1 MNSGKNKNTANRTRP
16 TRQEKRAAKREA
28 KMRRKEALR
37 NAPLSV
43 RIRNGALN
51 VITVCL
57 IGIILV
63 SGYKIGKTMWEYHV
77 AKSAYTNISEKTAK
91 VDPKQFTGVVD
102 WKALKK
108 VNPDVQGWLYQKD
121 TVINYPVV
129 QGTDND
135 TYLHTR
141 FDKQWS
147 GGGTLFVD
155 CRMEKNFKGFNSIIY
170 GHHMKDGSMFRSIR
184 GYTKEDGYYD
194 KHKTLELATPH
205 GNYHLVVFSAFITK
219 ATDEDT
225 YKMTYD
231 EAEKQA
237 YIDRAWERSELPITR
252 DSVDV
257 TKNDRLV
264 TLSTCAYD
272 YEEARYIVMC
282 KMVPWTKAEVQAGKD
297 AQENHAQKKER
308 TDIEIA
314 AAGRSFW

>member
-1 MNSGKNKNTANRTRP
+1 MSSGKNKNTANRTRP

-63 SGYKIGKTMWEYHV
+63 SGYKIGKTMWEYQV

-108 VNPDVQGWLYQKD
+108 VNPDVQGWLYQKG

-155 CRMEKNFKGFNSIIY
+155 CRMEKDFKGFNSIIY

-225 YKMTYD
+225 YKMTYG

-237 YIDRAWERSELPITR
+237 YINRAWEQSELPITR

-297 AQENHAQKKER
+297 AQKQIDAQKK
-308 TDIEIA
+308 
-314 AAGRSFW
+314 

>member
-16 TRQEKRAAKREA
+16 TRQEKRVAKREA
-28 KMRRKEALR
+28 KLRRKEALR

-63 SGYKIGKTMWEYHV
+63 SGYKIGKTMWEYQV

-155 CRMEKNFKGFNSIIY
+155 CRMEKDFKGFNSIIY

-297 AQENHAQKKER
+297 AQKQIDAQKK
-308 TDIEIA
+308 
-314 AAGRSFW
+314 

>member
-1 MNSGKNKNTANRTRP
+1 MSSGKNKNTANRTRP

-28 KMRRKEALR
+28 KLRRKEALR

-63 SGYKIGKTMWEYHV
+63 SGYKIGKTMWEYQV

-108 VNPDVQGWLYQKD
+108 VNPDVQGWLYQKG

-155 CRMEKNFKGFNSIIY
+155 CRMEKDFKGFNSIIY

-225 YKMTYD
+225 YKMTYG

-252 DSVDV
+252 ESVDV

-282 KMVPWTKAEVQAGKD
+282 KMVPWTKAEVQEGKD
-297 AQENHAQKKER
+297 AQKQIDAQKK
-308 TDIEIA
+308 
-314 AAGRSFW
+314 

>member
-28 KMRRKEALR
+28 KLRRKEALR

-77 AKSAYTNISEKTAK
+77 AKSAK

-108 VNPDVQGWLYQKD
+108 VNPDVQGWLYQKG

-155 CRMEKNFKGFNSIIY
+155 CRMEKDFKGFNSIIY

-237 YIDRAWERSELPITR
+237 YIDRAWEQSELPITR

-297 AQENHAQKKER
+297 AQKQIDAQKK
-308 TDIEIA
+308 
-314 AAGRSFW
+314 

>member
-16 TRQEKRAAKREA
+16 TRQEKRVAKREA

-63 SGYKIGKTMWEYHV
+63 SGYKIGKTMWEYQV

-108 VNPDVQGWLYQKD
+108 VNPDVQGWLYQKG

-155 CRMEKNFKGFNSIIY
+155 CRMEKDFKGFNSIIY

-184 GYTKEDGYYD
+184 GYTKEEGYYD

-297 AQENHAQKKER
+297 AQKQIDAQKK
-308 TDIEIA
+308 
-314 AAGRSFW
+314 

>member
-63 SGYKIGKTMWEYHV
+63 SGYKIGKTMWEYQV

-155 CRMEKNFKGFNSIIY
+155 CRMEKDFKGFNSIIY

-282 KMVPWTKAEVQAGKD
+282 KMVPWTKSEVQAGKD
-297 AQENHAQKKER
+297 AQKQIDAQKK
-308 TDIEIA
+308 
-314 AAGRSFW
+314 

>member
-28 KMRRKEALR
+28 KIRRKEALR

-57 IGIILV
+57 VGIILV
-63 SGYKIGKTMWEYHV
+63 SGYKIGKTMWDYQV

-108 VNPDVQGWLYQKD
+108 VNPDVQGWLYQKG

-155 CRMEKNFKGFNSIIY
+155 YRMEKGFKGFNSIIY

-184 GYTKEDGYYD
+184 GYTKEEGYYD

-219 ATDEDT
+219 ATDENT

-237 YIDRAWERSELPITR
+237 YIDRAWEQSELPITR
-252 DSVDV
+252 DSEDV
-257 TKNDRLV
+257 TKDDRLV

-297 AQENHAQKKER
+297 AQKQIDAQKK
-308 TDIEIA
+308 
-314 AAGRSFW
+314 

>member
-1 MNSGKNKNTANRTRP
+1 MNSGKNTANRTRP

-63 SGYKIGKTMWEYHV
+63 SGYKIGKTMWEYQV

-108 VNPDVQGWLYQKD
+108 VNPDVQGWLYQKG

-155 CRMEKNFKGFNSIIY
+155 CRMEKDFKGFNSIIY

-237 YIDRAWERSELPITR
+237 YIDRAWERWELPITR

-297 AQENHAQKKER
+297 AQKQIDAQKK
-308 TDIEIA
+308 
-314 AAGRSFW
+314 

>member
-1 MNSGKNKNTANRTRP
+1 MNSGKNKNTADRTRP

-63 SGYKIGKTMWEYHV
+63 SGYKIGKTMWEYQV

-91 VDPKQFTGVVD
+91 VYPKQFTGVVD

-108 VNPDVQGWLYQKD
+108 VNPDVQGWLYQKG

-155 CRMEKNFKGFNSIIY
+155 CRMEKDFKGFNSIIY

-225 YKMTYD
+225 YKMTYG

-297 AQENHAQKKER
+297 AQKQIDAQKK
-308 TDIEIA
+308 
-314 AAGRSFW
+314 

>member
-1 MNSGKNKNTANRTRP
+1 MSSGKNKNTANRTRP

-63 SGYKIGKTMWEYHV
+63 SGYKIGKTMWEYQV

-155 CRMEKNFKGFNSIIY
+155 CRMEKDFKGFNSIIY

-272 YEEARYIVMC
+272 YEEARYIVIC

-297 AQENHAQKKER
+297 AQKQIDAQKK
-308 TDIEIA
+308 
-314 AAGRSFW
+314 

>member
-28 KMRRKEALR
+28 KIRRKEALR

-57 IGIILV
+57 VGIILV
-63 SGYKIGKTMWEYHV
+63 SGYKIGKTMWDYQV

-108 VNPDVQGWLYQKD
+108 VNPDVQGWLYQKG

-155 CRMEKNFKGFNSIIY
+155 YRMEKEFKGFNSIIY

-184 GYTKEDGYYD
+184 GYTKEEGYYD

-219 ATDEDT
+219 ATDENT

-237 YIDRAWERSELPITR
+237 YIDRGWEQSELPITR

-257 TKNDRLV
+257 TKDDRLV

-282 KMVPWTKAEVQAGKD
+282 KMMPWTKAEVQAGKD
-297 AQENHAQKKER
+297 AQKQIDAQKK
-308 TDIEIA
+308 
-314 AAGRSFW
+314 

>member
-16 TRQEKRAAKREA
+16 TRQEKREA

-63 SGYKIGKTMWEYHV
+63 SGYKIGKTMWEYQV

-155 CRMEKNFKGFNSIIY
+155 CRMEKDFKGFNSIIY

-282 KMVPWTKAEVQAGKD
+282 KMVPWTKSEVQAGKD
-297 AQENHAQKKER
+297 AQKQIDAQKK
-308 TDIEIA
+308 
-314 AAGRSFW
+314 

>member
-63 SGYKIGKTMWEYHV
+63 SGYKIGKTMWEYQV

-108 VNPDVQGWLYQKD
+108 VNPDVQGWLYQKG

-155 CRMEKNFKGFNSIIY
+155 CRMEKDFKGFNSIIY

-184 GYTKEDGYYD
+184 GYAKEDGYYD

-237 YIDRAWERSELPITR
+237 YIDRAWERSELSITR

-282 KMVPWTKAEVQAGKD
+282 KMVPWTKSEVQAGKD
-297 AQENHAQKKER
+297 AQKQIDAQKK
-308 TDIEIA
+308 
-314 AAGRSFW
+314 

>member
-63 SGYKIGKTMWEYHV
+63 SGYKIGKTMWEYQV

-108 VNPDVQGWLYQKD
+108 VNPDVQGWLYQKG

-155 CRMEKNFKGFNSIIY
+155 CRMEKDFKGFNSIIY

-282 KMVPWTKAEVQAGKD
+282 KMVPWTKSEVQAGKD
-297 AQENHAQKKER
+297 AQKQIDAQKK
-308 TDIEIA
+308 
-314 AAGRSFW
+314 

>member
-63 SGYKIGKTMWEYHV
+63 SGYKIGKTMWEYQV

-108 VNPDVQGWLYQKD
+108 VNPDVQGWLYQKG

-155 CRMEKNFKGFNSIIY
+155 CRMEKDFKEFNSIIY

-297 AQENHAQKKER
+297 AQKQIDAQKK
-308 TDIEIA
+308 
-314 AAGRSFW
+314 